1 MKECVILRGRS
12 KHTMTLL
19 HIFRGVRTPN
29 PRIYTALI
37 YRGSWIAGCVLR
49 ATAHAD
55 IIT

>member
-1 MKECVILRGRS
+1 MKECDILRGKS
-12 KHTMTLL
+12 KYTM
-19 HIFRGVRTPN
+19 IPPIYFQGVRTPN

-37 YRGSWIAGCVLR
+37 YRGSWIARCVLT